1 MLRNAALERCQTPE
15 RLFCTLVAWTGS
27 IRPANHH
34 RVSIHQQKRRRG
46 GQFLSLSGNS
56 TSYRRP
62 AERVVDLFRCACEHE
77 PTFQYRTPARARETR
92 RTVALC
98 RTHGRHGR
106 GCWCR
111 CSETRA
117 IQRWKKSRGCYNA
130 RQPVDCK
137 SRRRARG
144 VVRKTFQTILDN
156 DDKMRRAPAASII
169 AAAAA
174 RRAGAIDAVGGILCD
189 TRDGALVNDQ

>member
-34 RVSIHQQKRRRG
+34 RVSIHQQERRRG

-56 TSYRRP
+56 SYRRP
-62 AERVVDLFRCACEHE
+62 EERVDLVRCACEHE
-77 PTFQYRTPARARETR
+77 PTFHLLQYRIVLHPRARARETR
-92 RTVALC
+92 